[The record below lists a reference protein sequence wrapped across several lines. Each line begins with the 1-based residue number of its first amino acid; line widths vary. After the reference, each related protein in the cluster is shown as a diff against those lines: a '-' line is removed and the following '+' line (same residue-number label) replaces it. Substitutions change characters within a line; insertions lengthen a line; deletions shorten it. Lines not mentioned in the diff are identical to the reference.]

1 MVMVMI
7 MIIIIK
13 YLVGFSCK
21 CVMKS
26 GRWRRRIYSSPQEVT
41 SEAKV
46 TFTAQLPVY
55 NTHDRTTEYYKGAFK
70 KITNTNSAT
79 KYLIYLIPYTIPVIL
94 LYSYSRLG
102 MQNHCCSQAHSSP
115 YSYCNSLTNN
125 YSIKKKFF
133 FLLFKLLFLRK
144 N

>member
-1 MVMVMI
+1 
-7 MIIIIK
+7 
-13 YLVGFSCK
+13 
-21 CVMKS
+21 MKS

-79 KYLIYLIPYTIPVIL
+79 KYLIPYTVPVIL
-94 LYSYSRLG
+94 LFSVRNTVLIILG
-102 MQNHCCSQAHSSP
+102 ACSLCYAV
-115 YSYCNSLTNN
+115 YARANT
-125 YSIKKKFF
+125 
-133 FLLFKLLFLRK
+133 
-144 N
+144 